1 MRFLNLRSLSLL
13 IGWIHLLYAS
23 AAIAGAVYFDYYAK
37 QKLANTSKYADF
49 VQVETIVLV
58 LYLLLN
64 VSRVIISVCL
74 IKGIVQNNRE
84 LMVPF
89 VYGQCVIFVMF
100 VSLVIID
107 ALYDLKNGE
116 DEPYSF
122 LDLVLDVSYASLTAL
137 FLYPV
142 YRLYRNMEHPEENHE
157 TALVDENNG
166 TGV

>member
-1 MRFLNLRSLSLL
+1 MRCLNLRTLSLL
-13 IGWIHLLYAS
+13 IGWLHLVYATT
-23 AAIAGAVYFDYYAK
+23 AIAGAIYFDYYAK
-37 QKLANTSKYADF
+37 QKLANTSKYDEF

-74 IKGIVQNNRE
+74 IKGIMQNNRE

-89 VYGQCVIFVMF
+89 VYGQCVILVMF

-107 ALYDLKNGE
+107 ALYDLKNGK

-122 LDLVLDVSYASLTAL
+122 LDLVLDLSYASLTAL
-137 FLYPV
+137 FLWPV
-142 YRLYRNMEHPEENHE
+142 FKLFRQMEYPEEGNQ
-157 TALVDENNG
+157 TALVDDNNG